1 MASSDYTA
9 RRSAVSAG
17 PGAKPSS
24 RAAFSWLTH
33 IFLRAIRTASM
44 GTRGGL
50 PVTPAHAVL
59 EIDLSAITF
68 LDSSGLGA
76 LIALHKSMRS
86 QNGTLRLVNPAPS
99 ASQIIELTR
108 LHRVFEI
115 VTR

>member
-1 MASSDYTA
+1 MKIHSPDDQTLEVAGLLALGASNAA
-9 RRSAVSAG
+9 RVRDDI
-17 PGAKPSS
+17 
-24 RAAFSWLTH
+24 RAA
-33 IFLRAIRTASM
+33 I
-44 GTRGGL
+44 
-50 PVTPAHAVL
+50 TPAHAVL